1 MKTKVL
7 NSIDALTTLGNYAIG
22 NDLVFIPDFKHSLT
36 DLFKNKVYT
45 EAEIAYCN
53 LFDDSLLR
61 YASTWAAKEAV
72 YKAIKQ
78 LDSVPLSWKKIEI
91 LHDKIAGKPTVTVH
105 QAGFKP
111 SNISLTITH
120 DGDYAWAMVIIEML

>member
-7 NSIDALTTLGNYAIG
+7 NSIDQLTTIGKYAIG

-36 DLFKNKVYT
+36 DQFKNKVYT
-45 EAEIAYCN
+45 EAEIAYCD

-72 YKAIKQ
+72 YKAVKQ
-78 LDSVPLSWKKIEI
+78 LDNSPLSWKKIEI
-91 LHDKIAGKPTVTVH
+91 LRDKIAGKPTVIIHQTV
-105 QAGFKP
+105 FKP
-111 SNISLTITH
+111 ANISLTISH
-120 DGDYAWAMVIIEML
+120 DGDYAWSIAMIEML

>member
-7 NSIDALTTLGNYAIG
+7 NSIAELTTLRNYAIG
-22 NDLVFIPDFKHSLT
+22 NDLVFIPNFKHSLT

-45 EAEIAYCN
+45 EAEIAYCD

-78 LDSVPLSWKKIEI
+78 LDNSPLNWKKIEI
-91 LHDKIAGKPTVTVH
+91 LRDKIAGKPT
-105 QAGFKP
+105 
-111 SNISLTITH
+111 
-120 DGDYAWAMVIIEML
+120 